1 MLKKLQLV
9 LEKIKKLPKLVPR
22 PTFLRRLKAAKGR
35 LLQLKSLFQFL
46 KKENQFK
53 LKKKKKKKT
62 AAAATTKA
70 ATTTTAAAFWMKMMM
85 VSFKAF
91 AHNNKKRF

>member
-53 LKKKKKKKT
+53 LKKKT

-70 ATTTTAAAFWMKMMM
+70 ATTTTTTTAAAFWMKMMM